1 MIKII
6 KKTLVNFFLIFLT
19 IELFFKRNQIY
30 SKFIGFGDYF
40 NFFFYLKLKNK
51 LKNKNILCFNK
62 TQLKIVKFF
71 FPKNIVKKVF
81 FTFPEQFSWNSNSL
95 LVKILNS
102 FFFKPYIIKEADD
115 YFKSSYKT
123 KKLLLSLCNNQK
135 VTKNITNFFDKK
147 YICIYVR
154 HYNENVNSQTPCIR
168 QTANL
173 NKIFKIIS
181 FLIKKKINIVVL
193 GLKSEPFQIR
203 IKSLFRNK
211 YNNKL
216 FYFSDLTDSYS
227 LEDQLQIV
235 NNSLGCI
242 ASPSGHLTLFHY
254 LNKKVILFDYI
265 EYTKFQRT
273 KAFLKNKI
281 VLYKKIKLKGKLINC
296 HIDDIKKEAADNNQ
310 ILNFKEV
317 TFNELKFNVC
327 KLFKKNIF

>member
-1 MIKII
+1 MIMIVKKILI
-6 KKTLVNFFLIFLT
+6 NFFLIFLT
-19 IELFFKRNQIY
+19 IELFFKRNYIY
-30 SKFIGFGDYF
+30 SRFIGFADYF

-51 LKNKNILCFNK
+51 LNNKNILCFNN

-81 FTFPEQFSWNSNSL
+81 FTFPERFSWNSVSL
-95 LVKILNS
+95 LVKISNT

-115 YFKSSYKT
+115 LFKSSGKT
-123 KKLLLSLCNNQK
+123 KKTLLSLCNNQK
-135 VTKNITNFFDKK
+135 ISKSITNFFVKK

-154 HYNENVNSQTPCIR
+154 HYNENVNSQTPSVR

-173 NKIFKIIS
+173 DKIFKIIS
-181 FLIKKKINIVVL
+181 FLIKKKINILVL
-193 GLKSEPFQIR
+193 GVKSEPFQLR
-203 IKSLFRNK
+203 IKSFLRNE

-227 LEDQLQIV
+227 IEDQLQIA
-235 NNSLGCI
+235 NNSLGYI
-242 ASPSGHLTLFHY
+242 GSATGHVTLFHY

-281 VLYKKIKLKGKLINC
+281 TLYKKIKLKGQLINC
-296 HIDDIKKEAADNNQ
+296 HVDNIKKAFDNDK
-310 ILNFKEV
+310 ILNFEEV